1 MKAFNRRSVRLR
13 RTIACDSCVSPVFVM
28 IPTGKC
34 DRTIGTE
41 AQAIR
46 FG

>member
-1 MKAFNRRSVRLR
+1 M
-13 RTIACDSCVSPVFVM
+13 VSHWLFTVVNLFVM

-34 DRTIGTE
+34 DVYDGLRLRTIGTE